1 VLPGRRLLRCGLLP
15 GRQLLPRRRLLRE
28 HGHGYQDR
36 CQAVLL
42 PGRGGRWRLLLRRV
56 LPERRLLP
64 RWSLLRGRDRLKQSL
79 SEGVIEVVGIGQRAV
94 RTGRRAVRS
103 ALARGCHATYS
114 LTVNCDTKVW
124 P

>member
-1 VLPGRRLLRCGLLP
+1 MLPGRRLLRCGLLP

-28 HGHGYQDR
+28 HGYQDR

-64 RWSLLRGRDRLKQSL
+64 RWSVLRGRDRLKQSL
-79 SEGVIEVVGIGQRAV
+79 SEGIIELAGTGQRAFQTGKARCPV
-94 RTGRRAVRS
+94 RARQR
-103 ALARGCHATYS
+103 LAAKLSGKCLKS
-114 LTVNCDTKVW
+114 
-124 P
+124 